1 MSGNQGDAPRRD
13 HGLPPPSPFQRLS
26 RVHALMTAGDAFMA
40 ISLADSL
47 CLSISPD
54 AARTR
59 VILFLAV
66 SMAPFAVVAPLI
78 GPLIDRMR
86 GGQRIVVMVVAV
98 LRAAVLVGM
107 ASSLDS
113 LTLFPLAFAALVLS
127 KTYAVSK
134 SALVPVTVPDPERF
148 VEANSRLG
156 LIAGIAGFV
165 VAAPAVGLQ
174 VIDPRAPLV
183 TGALAFLAAG
193 LNARRLPRVVIADS
207 PPDALETEELHQ
219 PEVVA
224 AAIAMRALRVAVG
237 FQFFHLAF
245 WLRSEIA
252 GTAWFG
258 LAIAV
263 SSLSTNAANLVGPRV
278 RERMRNQTMLVTAL
292 ALVTVAGA
300 ACAWWNRVTAGVVL
314 TGVVYASAAI
324 GRLAFEATVQENAPD
339 ANRGRVFAR
348 FEAQNQLAWV
358 AGGLVPVAVSPSGWI
373 GFAMVGAVGAAGAWL
388 HLRTARDLRGLRD
401 ARATNR
407 GRRSRSES
415 GGGTDQ

>member
-1 MSGNQGDAPRRD
+1 
-13 HGLPPPSPFQRLS
+13 
-26 RVHALMTAGDAFMA
+26 MTAGDAFMA

-47 CLSISPD
+47 FLSISPD

-86 GGQRIVVMVVAV
+86 GGQRVVVTVVAV
-98 LRAAVLVGM
+98 LRASVLVGM

-134 SALVPVTVPDPERF
+134 SALVPVTVADSERF

-156 LIAGIAGFV
+156 LVAGIAGF
-165 VAAPAVGLQ
+165 AASIPAVALQ
-174 VIDPRAPLV
+174 FVDTRVPLV
-183 TGALAFLAAG
+183 VGALSFLAAG
-193 LNARRLPRVVIADS
+193 ANARRLPKVAIADA
-207 PPDALETEELHQ
+207 PPDALETEELHL
-219 PEVVA
+219 PDVVA
-224 AAIAMRALRVAVG
+224 AAVAMRALRVAVG

-263 SSLSTNAANLVGPRV
+263 SSIATNVANLVGPRIRARV
-278 RERMRNQTMLVTAL
+278 HNTAMLVGS
-292 ALVTVAGA
+292 LVAVAVAGL
-300 ACAWWNRVTAGVVL
+300 ACAWWNRVTAGIVL
-314 TGVVYASAAI
+314 TAVVYAAAAT
-324 GRLAFEATVQENAPD
+324 GRLAFEATVQEDAPD
-339 ANRGRVFAR
+339 ANRGRAFAR

-373 GFAMVGAVGAAGAWL
+373 GFAMVGAIGLGGVVL
-388 HLRTARDLRGLRD
+388 HRRTALAVRAPRDV
-401 ARATNR
+401 RATDR
-407 GRRSRSES
+407 VRRPRSGS
-415 GGGTDQ
+415 GGEPDR

>member
-1 MSGNQGDAPRRD
+1 
-13 HGLPPPSPFQRLS
+13 
-26 RVHALMTAGDAFMA
+26 MTAGDAFMA

-47 CLSISPD
+47 FLSISPD

-86 GGQRIVVMVVAV
+86 GGQRIVVIVVSV

-107 ASSLDS
+107 ASSLES

-134 SALVPVTVPDPERF
+134 SALVPVTVPDPEKF

-165 VAAPAVGLQ
+165 VAAPAIGLQ
-174 VIDPRAPLV
+174 LIDPRIPLV

-193 LNARRLPRVVIADS
+193 LNARRLPRVVIAGT
-207 PPDALETEELHQ
+207 PPGSLETEELHL

-224 AAIAMRALRVAVG
+224 AAVAMRALRVAVG

-263 SSLSTNAANLVGPRV
+263 SSLATNAANLVGPKV
-278 RERMRNQTMLVTAL
+278 RDRMHNRTMLTAAL
-292 ALVTVAGA
+292 ATVAAAGL
-300 ACAWWNRVTAGVVL
+300 ACAWWNRVTAGIVL
-314 TGVVYASAAI
+314 TAAVYAAAAI

-339 ANRGRVFAR
+339 ANRGRAFAR

-358 AGGLVPVAVSPSGWI
+358 AGGLVPVAISPSGWI
-373 GFAMVGAVGAAGAWL
+373 GFAMIGVIGVAGAWL
-388 HLRTARDLRGLRD
+388 HLRTARGLSGSRG
-401 ARATNR
+401 ARAT
-407 GRRSRSES
+407 GPEPPPRSAS
-415 GGGTDQ
+415 GGEQGR

>member
-1 MSGNQGDAPRRD
+1 
-13 HGLPPPSPFQRLS
+13 
-26 RVHALMTAGDAFMA
+26 MA

-47 CLSISPD
+47 FLSISPD

-59 VILFLAV
+59 VILFLAI

-86 GGQRIVVMVVAV
+86 GGQRIVVVVVAV

-134 SALVPVTVPDPERF
+134 SALVPVTVAQSERF

-156 LIAGIAGFV
+156 LTAGIAGFL
-165 VAAPAVGLQ
+165 ASIPAVVLQ
-174 VIDPRAPLV
+174 FIDTRVPLV
-183 TGALAFLAAG
+183 VGALAFLAAG
-193 LNARRLPRVVIADS
+193 ANARLLPKVAIAETPADQ
-207 PPDALETEELHQ
+207 LETEELHL
-219 PEVVA
+219 PDVVA
-224 AAIAMRALRVAVG
+224 AAVAMRALRVAVG

-258 LAIAV
+258 LAIVV
-263 SSLSTNAANLVGPRV
+263 SSIATNLANLVGPKIRA
-278 RERMRNQTMLVTAL
+278 RMHNSTMLVGSLAAVAL
-292 ALVTVAGA
+292 AGI
-300 ACAWWNRVTAGVVL
+300 ACAWWNRVTAGIVL
-314 TGVVYASAAI
+314 TAVVYAAAAI
-324 GRLAFEATVQENAPD
+324 GRLAFEATVQEDAPD
-339 ANRGRVFAR
+339 ANRGRAFAR

-358 AGGLVPVAVSPSGWI
+358 AGGLVPVALSPSGWI
-373 GFAMVGAVGAAGAWL
+373 GFAMVGLIGLGGVWMYRLGG
-388 HLRTARDLRGLRD
+388 TGVRGLR
-401 ARATNR
+401 ASRATGP
-407 GRRSRSES
+407 GRRLRSGSEEEP
-415 GGGTDQ
+415 DR